1 MKHMTGTHVP
11 RFDGRRLTRT
21 SLALVALLLACAPAL
36 ARQAARKLPAPEKIV
51 GEYLKATG
59 GKRRQAAVRDAVY
72 EWAVSSV
79 RGESSARVLTKAPA
93 SARTELR
100 AQGVELTT
108 TVNPRT
114 AWRGGTHATAETL
127 TGGAAH
133 TAKLRALLGAG
144 RLVNFKKMKVLAR
157 TVGVEQVGEEQAY
170 VVEFSTR
177 EGGRARFW
185 FGTASKLLLKS
196 SDGEGGAYVYGD
208 YRAVGGVLEPHRA
221 AHESGGKVF
230 ETYVLAR
237 VRHNAGL
244 ADALFEPPGDAAL
257 DIPALL
263 RDLARNQD
271 ELDRRVNDYTF
282 TRRATQREVND
293 RGEVKKEKV
302 TVHEVYPV
310 AGWGRVLKLVSE
322 DGAPLTP
329 ERAAREEKRVAEEL
343 SKAERE
349 GPRRE
354 QERRRRRADR
364 LAKQRARGETD
375 ADGEDDERVG
385 ISTFLRACEFF
396 SPRRER
402 FRERDTIVFDF
413 RPRPGFR
420 PKTRGES
427 IVSKLSGVMWVD
439 PADRQVVRLE
449 ARLVEGFKIGGG
461 LMASIKSGSAFAFE
475 QTRLAEG
482 VWLPRFSQV
491 NASARIM
498 LFAGLTINETHEFGD
513 YKRFDTRTD
522 EGTLDEPE
530 QTKKP

>member
-1 MKHMTGTHVP
+1 
-11 RFDGRRLTRT
+11 
-21 SLALVALLLACAPAL
+21 
-36 ARQAARKLPAPEKIV
+36 
-51 GEYLKATG
+51 
-59 GKRRQAAVRDAVY
+59 
-72 EWAVSSV
+72 
-79 RGESSARVLTKAPA
+79 
-93 SARTELR
+93 
-100 AQGVELTT
+100 
-108 TVNPRT
+108 
-114 AWRGGTHATAETL
+114 
-127 TGGAAH
+127 
-133 TAKLRALLGAG
+133 
-144 RLVNFKKMKVLAR
+144 
-157 TVGVEQVGEEQAY
+157 
-170 VVEFSTR
+170 
-177 EGGRARFW
+177 
-185 FGTASKLLLKS
+185 
-196 SDGEGGAYVYGD
+196 
-208 YRAVGGVLEPHRA
+208 
-221 AHESGGKVF
+221 
-230 ETYVLAR
+230 
-237 VRHNAGL
+237 
-244 ADALFEPPGDAAL
+244 
-257 DIPALL
+257 
-263 RDLARNQD
+263 
-271 ELDRRVNDYTF
+271 
-282 TRRATQREVND
+282 
-293 RGEVKKEKV
+293 
-302 TVHEVYPV
+302 
-310 AGWGRVLKLVSE
+310 
-322 DGAPLTP
+322 
-329 ERAAREEKRVAEEL
+329 VAEEL